1 MAVSE
6 IVLEL
11 AEEMVDPSEAVLD
24 DQIEETLDTEEDIM
38 IGVGED
44 DDEVINFIAS
54 GKRITNADP
63 VDFTD
68 NEVDDVIFDDLED

>member
-11 AEEMVDPSEAVLD
+11 AEEMVDPSEAILD